1 MKCPTRASVKERK
14 ITMSVVKRINS
25 DKESVTNGGVVTMN
39 NNEVNNLEEQE
50 IAVSNEATI
59 QEEKDEKEGASSNK
73 TTEENSIKA
82 TECIADAVPFSAKNT
97 ARSLATKGVFTLVKA
112 KTGNRAVI
120 SKEANEYLQNPN
132 TLQFSHNED
141 SLIIGTKLPNNNNNF
156 NVKAYKNKSIIYSVP
171 LVREIA
177 ERFKLDF
184 SNRTSMTFDEAEY
197 TSYEGS
203 PVLIIKIK

>member
-1 MKCPTRASVKERK
+1 
-14 ITMSVVKRINS
+14 MSVKRINS
-25 DKESVTNGGVVTMN
+25 DKKSVANEGVVTMN
-39 NNEVNNLEEQE
+39 NNEVNNFEEQE
-50 IAVSNEATI
+50 TLMSNETVI
-59 QEEKDEKEGASSNK
+59 SEEKDIKEDEVSNK
-73 TTEENSIKA
+73 TKEENSIEA
-82 TECIADAVPFSAKNT
+82 TKCLADAVPFSAKNT

-120 SKEANEYLQNPN
+120 NKEASEYLQNPS
-132 TLQFSHNED
+132 TLQFSYNED

-156 NVKAYKNKSIIYSVP
+156 NVKAYKNRSIIYSVP

>member
-1 MKCPTRASVKERK
+1 
-14 ITMSVVKRINS
+14 MSVKRINS
-25 DKESVTNGGVVTMN
+25 DKKSVANEGVVTMN
-39 NNEVNNLEEQE
+39 NNEVNNFEEQE
-50 IAVSNEATI
+50 TLMSNETVI
-59 QEEKDEKEGASSNK
+59 SEEKDVKEDEVSNK
-73 TTEENSIKA
+73 TKKENSIEVA
-82 TECIADAVPFSAKNT
+82 ECIADAVPFSAKNT

-120 SKEANEYLQNPN
+120 NKEASEYLQNPS
-132 TLQFSHNED
+132 TLQFSYNED

-156 NVKAYKNKSIIYSVP
+156 NVKAYNNRLIIYSVP

-197 TSYEGS
+197 TSYESS

>member
-1 MKCPTRASVKERK
+1 
-14 ITMSVVKRINS
+14 MSVKRINS
-25 DKESVTNGGVVTMN
+25 DKKSVANEGVVTMN
-39 NNEVNNLEEQE
+39 NNEVNNFEEQE
-50 IAVSNEATI
+50 TLMSNETVI
-59 QEEKDEKEGASSNK
+59 SEEKDVKEDEVSNK
-73 TTEENSIKA
+73 TKKENSIEVA
-82 TECIADAVPFSAKNT
+82 ECIADAVPFSAKNT

-120 SKEANEYLQNPN
+120 NKEASEYLQNPS
-132 TLQFSHNED
+132 TLQFSYNED

-156 NVKAYKNKSIIYSVP
+156 NVKAYKNRSIIYSVP

-197 TSYEGS
+197 TSYEDS

>member
-1 MKCPTRASVKERK
+1 
-14 ITMSVVKRINS
+14 MSVKRINS
-25 DKESVTNGGVVTMN
+25 DKKSVANEGVVTMN
-39 NNEVNNLEEQE
+39 NNEVNNFEEQE
-50 IAVSNEATI
+50 TLMSNETVI
-59 QEEKDEKEGASSNK
+59 SEEKDVKEDEVSNK
-73 TTEENSIKA
+73 TKKENSIEVA
-82 TECIADAVPFSAKNT
+82 ECIADAVPFSAKNT

-120 SKEANEYLQNPN
+120 NKEASGYLQNPS
-132 TLQFSHNED
+132 TLQFSYNED

-156 NVKAYKNKSIIYSVP
+156 NVKAYKNRSIIYSVP

-197 TSYEGS
+197 TSYESS

>member
-1 MKCPTRASVKERK
+1 
-14 ITMSVVKRINS
+14 MSVKRINS
-25 DKESVTNGGVVTMN
+25 DKKSVANEGVITMN
-39 NNEVNNLEEQE
+39 NNEVNNFEEQE
-50 IAVSNEATI
+50 TLMSNGTVI
-59 QEEKDEKEGASSNK
+59 SEEKDVKEDEVSNK
-73 TTEENSIKA
+73 TKKENSIEVA
-82 TECIADAVPFSAKNT
+82 ECIADAVPFSAKNT

-120 SKEANEYLQNPN
+120 NKEASEYLQNPS
-132 TLQFSHNED
+132 TLQFSYNED

-203 PVLIIKIK
+203 PVLVIKIK

>member
-1 MKCPTRASVKERK
+1 
-14 ITMSVVKRINS
+14 MSVKRINS
-25 DKESVTNGGVVTMN
+25 DKQSIANEGVVTMN
-39 NNEVNNLEEQE
+39 NNEVNNFEEQE
-50 IAVSNEATI
+50 TLMSNETVI
-59 QEEKDEKEGASSNK
+59 SEEKDVKEDEVSNK
-73 TTEENSIKA
+73 TKKENSIEVA
-82 TECIADAVPFSAKNT
+82 ECIADAVPFSAKNT

-120 SKEANEYLQNPN
+120 NKEASEYLQNPS
-132 TLQFSHNED
+132 TLQFSYNED

-156 NVKAYKNKSIIYSVP
+156 NVKAYNNRLIIYSVP

-197 TSYEGS
+197 TSYESS

>member
-1 MKCPTRASVKERK
+1 
-14 ITMSVVKRINS
+14 MSVKRINS
-25 DKESVTNGGVVTMN
+25 DKKSVANEGVITMN
-39 NNEVNNLEEQE
+39 NNEVNNFEEQE
-50 IAVSNEATI
+50 TLMSNGTVI
-59 QEEKDEKEGASSNK
+59 SEEKDVKEDEVSNK
-73 TTEENSIKA
+73 TKKENSIEVA
-82 TECIADAVPFSAKNT
+82 ECIADAVPFSAKNT

-120 SKEANEYLQNPN
+120 NKEASEYLQNPS
-132 TLQFSHNED
+132 TLQFSYNED

-203 PVLIIKIK
+203 PVLVIKVK

>member
-1 MKCPTRASVKERK
+1 
-14 ITMSVVKRINS
+14 MSVKRINS
-25 DKESVTNGGVVTMN
+25 DKKSVANEGVVTMN
-39 NNEVNNLEEQE
+39 NNEVNNFEEQE
-50 IAVSNEATI
+50 TLMSNETVI
-59 QEEKDEKEGASSNK
+59 SEEKDVKEDEVSNK
-73 TTEENSIKA
+73 TKKENSIEVA
-82 TECIADAVPFSAKNT
+82 ECIADAVPFSAKNT

-120 SKEANEYLQNPN
+120 NKEASGYLQNPS
-132 TLQFSHNED
+132 TLQFSYNED

-156 NVKAYKNKSIIYSVP
+156 NVKAYKNRSIIYSVP

-197 TSYEGS
+197 TSYEDS

>member
-1 MKCPTRASVKERK
+1 
-14 ITMSVVKRINS
+14 MSVVKRINS
-25 DKESVTNGGVVTMN
+25 DKESVANEGVVTMN
-39 NNEVNNLEEQE
+39 NNEVNNFEEQE
-50 IAVSNEATI
+50 TLMSNETVI
-59 QEEKDEKEGASSNK
+59 SEEKDIKEDESSNK
-73 TTEENSIKA
+73 TKEENSIQA

-120 SKEANEYLQNPN
+120 NKEASGYLQNPS
-132 TLQFSHNED
+132 TLQFSYNED
-141 SLIIGTKLPNNNNNF
+141 SLIIGCKLPNNNNNF
-156 NVKAYKNKSIIYSVP
+156 NVKAYKNRSIVYSVP

-184 SNRTSMTFDEAEY
+184 SDRTSMTFDEAEY

-203 PVLIIKIK
+203 PVLVIKIK

>member
-1 MKCPTRASVKERK
+1 
-14 ITMSVVKRINS
+14 MSVKRIDS
-25 DKESVTNGGVVTMN
+25 DKKSVTNEGVVTMN

-50 IAVSNEATI
+50 IAVSNETI
-59 QEEKDEKEGASSNK
+59 IPEEKDVKEDESSNK

-82 TECIADAVPFSAKNT
+82 IECIADAVPFSAKNT
-97 ARSLATKGVFTLVKA
+97 TRSLATKGVFTLVKA

-120 SKEANEYLQNPN
+120 SKEASKYLQNSN
-132 TLQFSHNED
+132 TLQFSYSED
-141 SLIIGTKLPNNNNNF
+141 SLIIGDKLPNNNNNF
-156 NVKAYKNKSIIYSVP
+156 NVKAYKNKSIVYSVP

-177 ERFKLDF
+177 EKFKLDF
-184 SNRTSMTFDEAEY
+184 ADRTSMTFDKAEY

>member
-1 MKCPTRASVKERK
+1 
-14 ITMSVVKRINS
+14 MSVKRINS
-25 DKESVTNGGVVTMN
+25 DKESIANEGVVTMN
-39 NNEVNNLEEQE
+39 NNEVNNFEEQE
-50 IAVSNEATI
+50 TLMSNETVI
-59 QEEKDEKEGASSNK
+59 SEEKDIKEDEVSNK
-73 TTEENSIKA
+73 TKEENSIEVA
-82 TECIADAVPFSAKNT
+82 ECIADAVPFSAKNT

-120 SKEANEYLQNPN
+120 NKEASEYLQNPS
-132 TLQFSHNED
+132 TLQFSYNED

-203 PVLIIKIK
+203 PVLVIKVI

>member
-1 MKCPTRASVKERK
+1 
-14 ITMSVVKRINS
+14 MSVKRINS
-25 DKESVTNGGVVTMN
+25 DKKSVANEGVVTMN
-39 NNEVNNLEEQE
+39 NNEVNNFEEQE
-50 IAVSNEATI
+50 TLMSNETVI
-59 QEEKDEKEGASSNK
+59 SEEKDIKEDEVSNK
-73 TTEENSIKA
+73 TKEENSIEVA
-82 TECIADAVPFSAKNT
+82 ECIADAVPFSAKNT

-120 SKEANEYLQNPN
+120 NKEASEYLQNPS
-132 TLQFSHNED
+132 TLQFSYNED

-156 NVKAYKNKSIIYSVP
+156 NVKAYNNRLIIYSVP
-171 LVREIA
+171 LVRAIA

>member
-1 MKCPTRASVKERK
+1 
-14 ITMSVVKRINS
+14 MSVKRINS
-25 DKESVTNGGVVTMN
+25 DKKSVANEGVVTMN
-39 NNEVNNLEEQE
+39 NNEVNNFEEQE
-50 IAVSNEATI
+50 TLMSNETVI
-59 QEEKDEKEGASSNK
+59 SEEKDVKEDEVSNK
-73 TTEENSIKA
+73 TKKENSIEVA
-82 TECIADAVPFSAKNT
+82 ECIADAVPFSAKNT

-120 SKEANEYLQNPN
+120 NKEASEYLQNPS
-132 TLQFSHNED
+132 TLQFSYNED

-156 NVKAYKNKSIIYSVP
+156 NVKAYNNRLIIYSVP

-197 TSYEGS
+197 TSYEDS

>member
-1 MKCPTRASVKERK
+1 
-14 ITMSVVKRINS
+14 MSVKRINS
-25 DKESVTNGGVVTMN
+25 DKQSVANEGVVTMN
-39 NNEVNNLEEQE
+39 NNEVNNFEEQE

-59 QEEKDEKEGASSNK
+59 LEEKGIQEDESSNK
-73 TTEENSIKA
+73 IAEENSIEA
-82 TECIADAVPFSAKNT
+82 TECIADAVPFSAKNI

-120 SKEANEYLQNPN
+120 NKEASGYLQNPN
-132 TLQFSHNED
+132 TLQFSYIED

-156 NVKAYKNKSIIYSVP
+156 NVKAYKNKSIVYSVP

>member
-1 MKCPTRASVKERK
+1 
-14 ITMSVVKRINS
+14 MSVKRINS
-25 DKESVTNGGVVTMN
+25 DKKSVANEGVVTMN
-39 NNEVNNLEEQE
+39 NNEVNNFEEQE
-50 IAVSNEATI
+50 TLMSNETVI
-59 QEEKDEKEGASSNK
+59 SEEKDIKEDEVSNK
-73 TTEENSIKA
+73 TKEENSIEA

-97 ARSLATKGVFTLVKA
+97 ARSLSTKGVFTLVKA

-120 SKEANEYLQNPN
+120 NKEASEYLQNPS
-132 TLQFSHNED
+132 TLQFSYNED

-156 NVKAYKNKSIIYSVP
+156 NVKAYNNRLIIYSVP

>member
-1 MKCPTRASVKERK
+1 
-14 ITMSVVKRINS
+14 MSVKRINS
-25 DKESVTNGGVVTMN
+25 DKKSVANEGVVTMN
-39 NNEVNNLEEQE
+39 NNEVNNFEEQE
-50 IAVSNEATI
+50 TLISNRTVI
-59 QEEKDEKEGASSNK
+59 SEEKDIKEDEVSNK
-73 TTEENSIKA
+73 TKEENSIEVA
-82 TECIADAVPFSAKNT
+82 ECIADAVPFSAKNT

-120 SKEANEYLQNPN
+120 NKEASEYLQNPS
-132 TLQFSHNED
+132 TLQFSYNED

-156 NVKAYKNKSIIYSVP
+156 NVKVYNNRLIIYSVP

>member
-1 MKCPTRASVKERK
+1 
-14 ITMSVVKRINS
+14 MSVKRINS
-25 DKESVTNGGVVTMN
+25 DKESVANEGVVTMN
-39 NNEVNNLEEQE
+39 NNEVNNFEEQE
-50 IAVSNEATI
+50 TLMSNETVI
-59 QEEKDEKEGASSNK
+59 SEEKDIKEDEVSNK
-73 TTEENSIKA
+73 TKEENSIEVA
-82 TECIADAVPFSAKNT
+82 ECIADAVPFSAKNT

-120 SKEANEYLQNPN
+120 NKEAS
-132 TLQFSHNED
+132 TLQFSYNED

-156 NVKAYKNKSIIYSVP
+156 NVKAYNNRLIIYSVP

>member
-1 MKCPTRASVKERK
+1 
-14 ITMSVVKRINS
+14 MSVKRINS
-25 DKESVTNGGVVTMN
+25 DKQSIANEGVVTMN
-39 NNEVNNLEEQE
+39 NNEVNNFEEQE
-50 IAVSNEATI
+50 TLMSNETVI
-59 QEEKDEKEGASSNK
+59 SEEKDVKEDEVSNK
-73 TTEENSIKA
+73 TKKENSIEVA
-82 TECIADAVPFSAKNT
+82 ECIADAVPFSAKNT

-120 SKEANEYLQNPN
+120 NKEASGYLQNPS
-132 TLQFSHNED
+132 TLQFSYNED

-156 NVKAYKNKSIIYSVP
+156 NVKAYKNRSIIYSVP

-197 TSYEGS
+197 TSYEDS

>member
-1 MKCPTRASVKERK
+1 
-14 ITMSVVKRINS
+14 
-25 DKESVTNGGVVTMN
+25 MN
-39 NNEVNNLEEQE
+39 NNEVNNFEEQE
-50 IAVSNEATI
+50 TLMSNETVI
-59 QEEKDEKEGASSNK
+59 SEEKDIKEDEVSNK
-73 TTEENSIKA
+73 TKEENSIEVA
-82 TECIADAVPFSAKNT
+82 ECIADAVPFSAKNT

-120 SKEANEYLQNPN
+120 NKEASEYLQNPS
-132 TLQFSHNED
+132 TLQFSYNED

-156 NVKAYKNKSIIYSVP
+156 NVKAYNNRLIIYSVP

>member
-1 MKCPTRASVKERK
+1 
-14 ITMSVVKRINS
+14 MSVKRINS
-25 DKESVTNGGVVTMN
+25 DKESVANEGVVTMN
-39 NNEVNNLEEQE
+39 NNEVNNFEEQE
-50 IAVSNEATI
+50 TLMSNETVI
-59 QEEKDEKEGASSNK
+59 SEEKDIKEDEVSNK
-73 TTEENSIKA
+73 TKEENSIEVA
-82 TECIADAVPFSAKNT
+82 ECITDAVPFSAKNT

-120 SKEANEYLQNPN
+120 NKEASEYLQNPS
-132 TLQFSHNED
+132 TLQFSYNED

-156 NVKAYKNKSIIYSVP
+156 NVKAYNNRLIIYSVP

>member
-1 MKCPTRASVKERK
+1 
-14 ITMSVVKRINS
+14 MSVKRINS
-25 DKESVTNGGVVTMN
+25 DKKSVANEGVVTMN
-39 NNEVNNLEEQE
+39 NNEVNNFEEQE
-50 IAVSNEATI
+50 TLMSNGTVI
-59 QEEKDEKEGASSNK
+59 SEEKDVKEDEVSNK
-73 TTEENSIKA
+73 TKKENSIEVA
-82 TECIADAVPFSAKNT
+82 ECIADAVPFSAKNT

-120 SKEANEYLQNPN
+120 NKEASEYLQNPS
-132 TLQFSHNED
+132 TLQFSYNED

-203 PVLIIKIK
+203 PVLVIKIK

>member
-1 MKCPTRASVKERK
+1 
-14 ITMSVVKRINS
+14 MSVKRINS
-25 DKESVTNGGVVTMN
+25 DKKSVANEGVVTMN
-39 NNEVNNLEEQE
+39 NNEVNNFEEQE
-50 IAVSNEATI
+50 TLMSNETVI
-59 QEEKDEKEGASSNK
+59 SEEKDVKEDEVSNK
-73 TTEENSIKA
+73 TKKENSIEVA
-82 TECIADAVPFSAKNT
+82 ECIADAVPFSAKNT

-120 SKEANEYLQNPN
+120 NKEASEYLQNPS
-132 TLQFSHNED
+132 TLQFSYNED

-156 NVKAYKNKSIIYSVP
+156 NVKAYKNRSIIYSVP

-197 TSYEGS
+197 TSYESS

>member
-1 MKCPTRASVKERK
+1 
-14 ITMSVVKRINS
+14 MSVKRINS
-25 DKESVTNGGVVTMN
+25 DKKSVANEGVVTMN
-39 NNEVNNLEEQE
+39 NNEVNNFEEQE
-50 IAVSNEATI
+50 TLMSNETVI
-59 QEEKDEKEGASSNK
+59 SEEKDIKEDEVSNK
-73 TTEENSIKA
+73 TKEENSI
-82 TECIADAVPFSAKNT
+82 EVADAVPFSAKNT
-97 ARSLATKGVFTLVKA
+97 TRSLATKGVFTLVKA

-120 SKEANEYLQNPN
+120 NKEASEYLQNPS
-132 TLQFSHNED
+132 TLQFSYNED

-156 NVKAYKNKSIIYSVP
+156 NVKAYKNRSIIYSVP

-197 TSYEGS
+197 TSYEGL

>member
-1 MKCPTRASVKERK
+1 
-14 ITMSVVKRINS
+14 MSVKRINS
-25 DKESVTNGGVVTMN
+25 DKKSVANEGVVTMN
-39 NNEVNNLEEQE
+39 NNEVNNFEEQE
-50 IAVSNEATI
+50 TLMSNGTVI
-59 QEEKDEKEGASSNK
+59 SEEKDVKEDEVSNK
-73 TTEENSIKA
+73 TKKENSIEVA
-82 TECIADAVPFSAKNT
+82 ECIADAVPFSAKNT

-120 SKEANEYLQNPN
+120 NKEASGYLQNPS
-132 TLQFSHNED
+132 TLQFSYNED

-203 PVLIIKIK
+203 PVLVIKIK

>member
-1 MKCPTRASVKERK
+1 
-14 ITMSVVKRINS
+14 MSVKRINS
-25 DKESVTNGGVVTMN
+25 DKQSIANEGVVTMN
-39 NNEVNNLEEQE
+39 NNEVNNFEEQE
-50 IAVSNEATI
+50 TLMSNETVI
-59 QEEKDEKEGASSNK
+59 SEEKDIKEDEVSNK
-73 TTEENSIKA
+73 TKEENSIEVA
-82 TECIADAVPFSAKNT
+82 ECIADAVPFSAKNT
-97 ARSLATKGVFTLVKA
+97 TRSLATKGVFTLVKA

-120 SKEANEYLQNPN
+120 NKEASEYLQNPS
-132 TLQFSHNED
+132 TLQFSYNED
-141 SLIIGTKLPNNNNNF
+141 SLIIGCKLPNNNNNF
-156 NVKAYKNKSIIYSVP
+156 NVKAYNNRLIIYSVP

>member
-1 MKCPTRASVKERK
+1 M
-14 ITMSVVKRINS
+14 
-25 DKESVTNGGVVTMN
+25 
-39 NNEVNNLEEQE
+39 
-50 IAVSNEATI
+50 SNETVI
-59 QEEKDEKEGASSNK
+59 SEEKDIKEDEVSNK
-73 TTEENSIKA
+73 TKEENSIEVA
-82 TECIADAVPFSAKNT
+82 ECIADAVPFSAKNT

-120 SKEANEYLQNPN
+120 NKEASEYLQNPS
-132 TLQFSHNED
+132 TLQFSYNED

-156 NVKAYKNKSIIYSVP
+156 NVKAYNNRLIIYSVP